1 MEIGKKGVFDV
12 KNQYIDF
19 EKLDKLAFWS
29 AIVVLIGLN
38 FGGVV

>member
-19 EKLDKLAFWS
+19 ENWINWRFG
-29 AIVVLIGLN
+29 VLLLY
-38 FGGVV
+38 